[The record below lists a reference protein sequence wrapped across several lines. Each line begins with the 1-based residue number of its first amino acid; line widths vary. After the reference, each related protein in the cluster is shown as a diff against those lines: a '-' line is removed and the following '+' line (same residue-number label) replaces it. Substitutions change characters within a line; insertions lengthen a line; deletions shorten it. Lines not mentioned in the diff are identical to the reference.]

1 MKRPHYFHY
10 NSSDFISAFCTT
22 GMDNFATQCPSEMI
36 KAPCSARKSSKN
48 CDWITLTQVNEV
60 IVIMMSIISI
70 TIIIII

>member
-1 MKRPHYFHY
+1 
-10 NSSDFISAFCTT
+10 
-22 GMDNFATQCPSEMI
+22 MDNFATQCPSEMI

-70 TIIIII
+70 ITNNNNNYYHNYLK